1 LADCKKLYFWIG
13 FANSLEEDMHVFLH
27 AMTPYEI
34 ILLTSNQ
41 MSLDS
46 FCCNY
51 LVFFPEWQQLCS
63 HQTKKQIVH
72 SILKQG
78 NGTCDEMSSLFKQR
92 VTAESQ
98 HSKLHQLGWT
108 SAQKEKQHSEHLIRL
123 DQT

>member
-1 LADCKKLYFWIG
+1 LTLSVVITL
-13 FANSLEEDMHVFLH
+13 SSFLNGSNFV
-27 AMTPYEI
+27 
-34 ILLTSNQ
+34 LTKQ
-41 MSLDS
+41 
-46 FCCNY
+46 
-51 LVFFPEWQQLCS
+51 
-63 HQTKKQIVH
+63 KKQIVH